1 MADPLTNVVEV
12 FSAPIESVIIALGT
26 GIAEAQKQLD
36 ANSIATQEA
45 LDTDPILSRYGLQA
59 TWYQFPRVDLQLKIA
74 LSVTQDSAPPTMR
87 AGAVALP
94 MAISASPLRLQLQ
107 PVSASYQTQFDY
119 DAQASSTITLSIVPV
134 TPPRPNDPVTIQ
146 PAMTPLEVQNAA
158 LASAAQFVTTKDGQG
173 NTVPAEVDGSGNKL
187 QFDVNFNAAGRL
199 WYVLQYAPSNR
210 AVAPVVV
217 AVDDATKSVRIIS
230 TP

>member
-1 MADPLTNVVEV
+1 MADPLANVVEV
-12 FSAPIESVIIALGT
+12 FSAPIESVITALGM

-74 LSVTQDSAPPTMR
+74 VSVTQNGGAATMTP
-87 AGAVALP
+87 AAASLP
-94 MAISASPLRLQLQ
+94 MAISAAPMRLQLQ
-107 PVSASYQTQFDY
+107 PVSASYQTQFNY

-146 PAMTPLEVQNAA
+146 PSMAPLDVQNAA
-158 LASAAQFVTTKDGQG
+158 LASPAKFVTTKDAQG
-173 NTVPAEVDGSGNKL
+173 KTVPAAVDAQGNKL
-187 QFDVNFNAAGRL
+187 QFDINFNAASRL

-210 AVAPVVV
+210 AVPPVVV
-217 AVDDATKSVRIIS
+217 AVDDSTKSVRVIN